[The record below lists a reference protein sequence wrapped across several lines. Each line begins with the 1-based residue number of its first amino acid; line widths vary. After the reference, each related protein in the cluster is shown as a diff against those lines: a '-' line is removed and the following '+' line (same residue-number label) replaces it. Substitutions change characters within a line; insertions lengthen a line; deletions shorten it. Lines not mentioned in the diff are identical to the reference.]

1 MEMRNL
7 WVALPSYTLDSPA
20 TWKLTLDSFS
30 TFTNNFECST
40 IYWII
45 VSHKEGN
52 YNSETQQFQ
61 SERHDSL
68 VTQHWGLFN
77 GQCTPYSPQYH
88 TVSFPASPTS
98 FLLDCYST
106 LSSLKI
112 LLILSRSRKPGP
124 SMSQD
129 FPPKRIVVGLF
140 VCFYSE
146 LLYEKFQIYKNYK
159 EQDSYQPHIIQ
170 FRYNSC

>member
-7 WVALPSYTLDSPA
+7 WVVFPSCTLEPPA

-40 IYWII
+40 IYWIT

-52 YNSETQQFQ
+52 YNSETQFQ
-61 SERHDSL
+61 TECHDS
-68 VTQHWGLFN
+68 VGTQHRGLFN

-98 FLLDCYST
+98 SLLDCYST
-106 LSSLKI
+106 LPSLKI
-112 LLILSRSRKPGP
+112 PLILSRSRKHGP
-124 SMSQD
+124 SMSQG
-129 FPPKRIVVGLF
+129 FHPKIIVMDLF
-140 VCFYSE
+140 LCFYSE
-146 LLYEKFQIYKNYK
+146 LLYEKNYK
-159 EQDSYQPHIIQ
+159 E
-170 FRYNSC
+170 